1 MLRDTVCSH
10 LREAGWNVYEA
21 ASGEEALAKLDALE
35 IDVVFT
41 DIRLNGSLS
50 GWDVGEACRRKM
62 ADFPVIYTTGLTI
75 EPPRKVDGSLYFN
88 KPYEPAQIRV
98 ACELLI
104 TAKGN

>member
-1 MLRDTVCSH
+1 MLRDTVCNH

-35 IDVVFT
+35 IDVIFT

-62 ADFPVIYTTGLTI
+62 ADFPVIYTTGQTI
-75 EPPRKVDGSLYFN
+75 NPPRNVDGSLFIT
-88 KPYEPAQIRV
+88 KPYDPDQIRL
-98 ACELLI
+98 ACERLVAI
-104 TAKGN
+104 RGM